1 MEIRRDRM
9 VHLGYAKY
17 WRSDE
22 ILGLVRIEE
31 DRGPGRRTAV
41 YVSTLDEPI
50 IASRSEGSILQDM
63 ASMPD
68 EARAAEIGS
77 IADDLI
83 EAMHD
88 IPPVIRRMLKNE
100 GGFDAEYWVRRLRG
114 VLSSG
119 DETDPQEDLF
129 G

>member
-77 IADDLI
+77 IAEDLV
-83 EAMHD
+83 EALRD
-88 IPPVIRRMLKNE
+88 LDPVIRRMLKNE
-100 GGFDAEYWVRRLRG
+100 GRFDAEYWVRRLRG
-114 VLSSG
+114 VVDAG
-119 DETDPQEDLF
+119 EEIDPQEDLF
-129 G
+129 A

>member
-9 VHLGYAKY
+9 IHLGYAKY

-31 DRGPGRRTAV
+31 NRGPGRRTAV

-50 IASRSEGSILQDM
+50 IASRSEGSILRDM

-68 EARAAEIGS
+68 EARTAELGS
-77 IADDLI
+77 IAEDLVG
-83 EAMHD
+83 AMSE
-88 IPPVIRRMLKNE
+88 IAPVIKRMLKNE
-100 GGFDAEYWVRRLRG
+100 GGFDAEYWVRRLKD
-114 VLSSG
+114 VV
-119 DETDPQEDLF
+119 EPTAKADPQEDLF